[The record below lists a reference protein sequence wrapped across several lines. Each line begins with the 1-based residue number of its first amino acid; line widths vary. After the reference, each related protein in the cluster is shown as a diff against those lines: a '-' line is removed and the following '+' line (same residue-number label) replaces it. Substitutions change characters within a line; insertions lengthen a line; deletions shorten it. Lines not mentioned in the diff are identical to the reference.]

1 MDPHGSCFGPFAASA
16 RVGSGDGVDLAA
28 SGSSASASGRWGC
41 CTRLVITSVALRA
54 MAFRAGPRLRRCGIV
69 GSSGDGAPASPPNSS
84 FKPNWLRQSA

>member
-1 MDPHGSCFGPFAASA
+1 MDSRGSFFGQFAVSA

-28 SGSSASASGRWGC
+28 SGLSASVSGRWAR
-41 CTRLVITSVALRA
+41 CTGLVITSVALRA
-54 MAFRAGPRLRRCGIV
+54 MAFRAGPRLRSCGTL